1 MAEVVIAGIGQTAVG
16 EYYDISLRD
25 LAYRAIEEAIN
36 DAGGLRPEIL
46 FVGNM
51 LAPAV
56 SRQAHLGTLVAD
68 YTGLVG
74 IEAVSIEA
82 GGASGGAAM
91 RLAFF
96 AIASGEVDVALVVGV
111 DKFTDQLGPEA
122 EAALTISMDSDYES
136 VQGVTPIAQAALI
149 MRRYMY
155 EYDVPHE
162 GFAGFV
168 VTAHANGVQNSNAM
182 FRRAVS
188 ADVYNRAGMV
198 SEPLNMYDIAPFAD
212 GAAALLL
219 TRPELI
225 PPTYPLPSVRISGS
239 SMVTDRLALH
249 DRGDPLAL
257 NAARLSVE
265 RACRQAGILPSDVD
279 LFELYD
285 SYSVIAAMSLE
296 AAGFAERGEGWKLAE
311 RNEIGLNGSIP
322 VATLGGLKAR
332 GNPGGA
338 TGIYQ
343 AVEATLQLRG
353 KAGEN
358 QIQDA
363 KRALIQCLGGPAA
376 TAVTHVLEIK

>member
-25 LAYRAIEEAIN
+25 LAYKAIEEAIN

-68 YTGLVG
+68 YSGLVG

-82 GGASGGAAM
+82 GGASGGAALRM
-91 RLAFF
+91 AFF
-96 AIASGEVDVALVVGV
+96 AIASGEVDVAMVVGV

-136 VQGVTPIAQAALI
+136 VHGVTPIAQAALI

-162 GFAGFV
+162 GFAGFA
-168 VTAHANGVQNSNAM
+168 VTAHANGAQNPNAM
-182 FRRAVS
+182 FRRAIS
-188 ADVYNRAGMV
+188 TDAYNRAGMV
-198 SEPLNMYDIAPFAD
+198 SEPLNLFDIAPFAD

-225 PPTYPLPSVRISGS
+225 PPASPLPSVRISGS

-249 DRGDPLAL
+249 DRSDPLAL

-285 SYSVIAAMSLE
+285 SFSVIAAMSLE

-311 RNEIGLNGSIP
+311 KNDIGINGSIP

-358 QIQDA
+358 QIQNA
-363 KRALIQCLGGPAA
+363 NRALIQCLGGPAA
-376 TAVTHVLEIK
+376 TAVTHVLEVK